1 MDVKEF
7 VDFLQAWGF
16 ELAKLLLPIIAAF
29 CVAAL
34 RALTKKWLGELEA
47 NKPELA
53 FYLREA
59 VALAVK
65 SAEQAKLA
73 EFIEDKKSHAMLI
86 AQEYLNA
93 HGWDEVDLDLLD
105 SAIEAEV
112 LSSSPRAS
120 INK

>member
-1 MDVKEF
+1 MEEF
-7 VDFLQAWGF
+7 VNFLQTWAF

-34 RALTKKWLGELEA
+34 RALTKKWLAEMEAKKPKLKYYLE
-47 NKPELA
+47 
-53 FYLREA
+53 EA
-59 VALAVK
+59 VELAVK

-73 EFIEDKKSHAMLI
+73 GFVEDKKTHAMVI

-112 LSSSPRAS
+112 LKQFPKGIYR
-120 INK
+120 